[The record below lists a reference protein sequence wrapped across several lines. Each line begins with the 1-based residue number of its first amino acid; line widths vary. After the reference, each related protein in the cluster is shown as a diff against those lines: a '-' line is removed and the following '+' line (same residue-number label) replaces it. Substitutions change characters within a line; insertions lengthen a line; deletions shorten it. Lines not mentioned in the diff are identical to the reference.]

1 MSFFWL
7 RTKLQKNNNCFVT
20 AIGCFQADALSVHL
34 LFLQPS
40 LRLPFFVPADDGLVA
55 DPVDGEPDVARLVDV
70 FAVLLELA
78 GNGGDL
84 FRLGVGLVVFEG
96 SGWSTPPCCSN
107 IPTRLS
113 RISRWMRAARPPA
126 AFTAS
131 FPAPIT
137 APRPFIGK
145 TGLTLR
151 CFRIIAPGT
160 WHPWRYVKRCCFI

>member
-1 MSFFWL
+1 MFPGRCLICAF
-7 RTKLQKNNNCFVT
+7 
-20 AIGCFQADALSVHL
+20 A
-34 LFLQPS
+34 FLQPS
-40 LRLPFFVPADDGLVA
+40 LRFSFFVPADDGLVA
-55 DPVDGEPDVARLVDV
+55 DPVDGEPDVAGEVGV

-84 FRLGVGLVVFEG
+84 FRLGIGLVVFEG

-107 IPTRLS
+107 LRKLPSQKSHRMWVML
-113 RISRWMRAARPPA
+113 PPA
-126 AFTAS
+126 AFTTS
-131 FPAPIT
+131 LQRPIT

-160 WHPWRYVKRCCFI
+160 CHPWRYVKRCCFI